1 MQSTFRR
8 KRGKIVTHIP
18 EIDWYL
24 ISTCIIYEKQDYCMR
39 GEDWDPIIGL
49 TRPHCYVCPKPWPGF
64 PTSYVVV
71 YFMSRR
77 VVIVDI
83 DGIIDH
89 HYLREYHTLQGDNSL
104 KSVERFGHMMS
115 VCRFQA
121 SRLSKPQREKLLC
134 G

>member
-1 MQSTFRR
+1 M
-8 KRGKIVTHIP
+8 
-18 EIDWYL
+18 
-24 ISTCIIYEKQDYCMR
+24 
-39 GEDWDPIIGL
+39 
-49 TRPHCYVCPKPWPGF
+49 
-64 PTSYVVV
+64 
-71 YFMSRR
+71 
-77 VVIVDI
+77 IVDI

-104 KSVERFGHMMS
+104 KSVERFDHMMS